1 MRKKLAL
8 ALVLAFVLAFA
19 VQALAKDMEGKVT
32 AVDPNAKTVTVEEVC
47 LDAGHVDLSGIEV
60 GDTVKVT
67 YKEEGGKNI
76 LESIEA
82 AEEEFVPME
91 GC

>member
-8 ALVLAFVLAFA
+8 ILVFAFVLAFA

-32 AVDPNAKTVTVEEVC
+32 AIDLSAKTVTVEGVS
-47 LDAGHVDLSGIEV
+47 LDAGAADLSGIAV
-60 GDTVKVT
+60 GDAVKVT
-67 YKEEGGKNI
+67 YKVEGKKNI
-76 LESIEA
+76 LESITK
-82 AEEEFVPME
+82 AEEEFIPME

>member
-1 MRKKLAL
+1 MRKGLVL
-8 ALVLAFVLAFA
+8 TIVLAFVLAFA

-32 AVDPNAKTVTVEEVC
+32 AIDPSAKTVTVEEVS
-47 LDAGHVDLSGIEV
+47 LYAGDVDLSGIKV

-67 YKEEGGKNI
+67 YKVEGGKKI
-76 LESIEA
+76 LESIA
-82 AEEEFVPME
+82 KAEEEFIPME